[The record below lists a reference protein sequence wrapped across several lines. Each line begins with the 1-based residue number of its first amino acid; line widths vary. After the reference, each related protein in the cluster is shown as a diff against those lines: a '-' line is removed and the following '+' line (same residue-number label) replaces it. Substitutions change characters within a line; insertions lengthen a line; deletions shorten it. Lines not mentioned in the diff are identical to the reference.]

1 MKRFIRRCIL
11 FAFLFLLIS
20 PESILSQPQLPGR
33 LSPQAQISLLTVTP
47 GRELYSTF
55 GHSAIR
61 IVDPP
66 YQLDRIYNYGTFD
79 FEEPGFYLK
88 FTRGLLDYV
97 LSAYSYSFAEYQYTE
112 ERRGIIQQTLAL
124 TPEMKQALYRFL
136 EWNYRPENRRYRYDF
151 FFDNC
156 ATRIRDVFEKT
167 LGENLQLYLNPERRR
182 SFRRYIDPYLVGHP
196 VTHFGMDLGLGARSD
211 RVASARE
218 AMFLPDYLY
227 ESFAGATIAIEG
239 QTLPFVARTDTLLWF
254 PGADKITPALPWS
267 DIILWGLFLVSGV
280 LTYRALRSR
289 KRSSP
294 PNPWF
299 DAILFG
305 LTGLAGAMI
314 LFLWFGTDHKVTPD
328 NWNLLWAWPLH
339 LVAAGLLISRR
350 KRRWPGWYFALYA
363 LLMVLVLAGWS
374 FWPQEFHPAALPLA
388 LALAVRSGWRGY
400 FMILRPDVTRSG
412 KI

>member
-1 MKRFIRRCIL
+1 MKRFIRFHIL
-11 FAFLFLLIS
+11 SAFL
-20 PESILSQPQLPGR
+20 ILSTSGESVFAQPQLPAQ
-33 LSPQAQISLLTVTP
+33 LSPRAQISLLTITP

-79 FEEPGFYLK
+79 FEEPGFYFK
-88 FTRGLLDYV
+88 FTRGLLDYA
-97 LSAYSYSFAEYQYTE
+97 LSAYSYSFAEYQYME
-112 ERRGIIQQTLAL
+112 ERRGIIQQTLTL
-124 TPEMKQALYRFL
+124 TPEMKQALYSFL

-167 LGENLQLYLNPERRR
+167 LGENLHWYLNPDRRL

-196 VTHFGMDLGLGARSD
+196 LTHFGMDLGLGARAD
-211 RVASARE
+211 RIASARE

-227 ESFAGATIAIEG
+227 ESFAGATITIAG
-239 QTLPFVARTDTLLWF
+239 QTLPFIARTDTLLWF
-254 PGADKITPALPWS
+254 PGADNIPSALPWS
-267 DIILWGLFLVSGV
+267 DILLWGLFLLAGL
-280 LTYRALRSR
+280 LTYRAVRSC
-289 KRSSP
+289 KHSSP
-294 PNPWF
+294 QKPWF

-305 LTGLAGAMI
+305 LAGLAGVMI

-339 LVAAGLLISRR
+339 LVAALLLISRR
-350 KRRWPGWYFALYA
+350 KRRWPGWYFAIYA
-363 LLMVLVLAGWS
+363 LIMVIVLARWP
-374 FWPQEFHPAALPLA
+374 FWPQEFHPATFPLA
-388 LALAVRSGWRGY
+388 LALTVRSGWWGY
-400 FMILRPDVTRSG
+400 SMLTKV
-412 KI
+412 